1 MLREAAGEHNLLVTL
16 EENVR
21 SRFGMPGPQGFRK
34 ALRLMREAE
43 KFHRPVITFVDTP
56 GAYPGKDAEENGY
69 VLGASGYTYKTK
81 KAKGEIIGE
90 VWVTSIKKVLG
101 GVWDDYE

>member
-1 MLREAAGEHNLLVTL
+1 MRLIERTEKYVVDS
-16 EENVR
+16 EE
-21 SRFGMPGPQGFRK
+21 
-34 ALRLMREAE
+34 
-43 KFHRPVITFVDTP
+43 D
-56 GAYPGKDAEENGY
+56 
-69 VLGASGYTYKTK
+69 KTK

>member
-1 MLREAAGEHNLLVTL
+1 MRLIERTEKYVVDSEEEAIKLIQNAKE
-16 EENVR
+16 
-21 SRFGMPGPQGFRK
+21 
-34 ALRLMREAE
+34 
-43 KFHRPVITFVDTP
+43 
-56 GAYPGKDAEENGY
+56 DAANNGY
-69 VLGASGYTYKTK
+69 ILGASGYTYKTK

>member
-1 MLREAAGEHNLLVTL
+1 MRLIKRT
-16 EENVR
+16 EEYV
-21 SRFGMPGPQGFRK
+21 
-34 ALRLMREAE
+34 
-43 KFHRPVITFVDTP
+43 VDT
-56 GAYPGKDAEENGY
+56 EEQAITAIQNFRDEATQNGY

-90 VWVTSIKKVLG
+90 VWVCKITKILG